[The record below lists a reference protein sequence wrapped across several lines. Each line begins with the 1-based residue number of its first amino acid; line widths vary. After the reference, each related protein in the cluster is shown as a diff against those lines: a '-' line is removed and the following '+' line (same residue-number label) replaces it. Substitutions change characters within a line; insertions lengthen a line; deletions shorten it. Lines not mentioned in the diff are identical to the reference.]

1 MPRSPHASHLH
12 PKWGKD
18 LAWMRRIGAI
28 TERPQPAG
36 QMVIET
42 VVEVAPRSLST
53 PLQQRQP
60 KRQPKQQPRV
70 RKSKPVVLRPLPC
83 INLGAVVAR
92 AGSCCPRNNTHTCNA
107 GRGNVKPAIECETCT
122 TGYVPDTDSNAND

>member
-28 TERPQPAG
+28 TEEPQPAG
-36 QMVIET
+36 QMVIEPAAKDF
-42 VVEVAPRSLST
+42 VAEL
-53 PLQQRQP
+53 LHEQKP
-60 KRQPKQQPRV
+60 KRQQASRTRKPKP
-70 RKSKPVVLRPLPC
+70 KSKPVVLRPLPC
-83 INLGAVVAR
+83 VNLGPVVAR

-107 GRGNVKPAIECETCT
+107 GRGSVKPAIECETCT
-122 TGYVPDTDSNAND
+122 TGYIPDTDSDAND